1 MRIKTF
7 KDYRERLWNTKVVR
21 DIDFE
26 KLKQDLDDIVVELK
40 DDPKFV
46 ISIDY
51 KYDTVSILIHTK
63 GTWDDNKRGYFNIGS
78 IKDYLDMIVDY
89 IDSYYNYDLEV
100 KILPKNTGSY
110 KEYDNYELHLD
121 KDVYSISLEF
131 FDLKKSE

>member
-7 KDYRERLWNTKVVR
+7 KDYEARLWNTKVVK

-40 DDPKFV
+40 DDPKFE
-46 ISIDY
+46 ISIAY
-51 KYDTVSILIHTK
+51 RYDTVSILIS
-63 GTWDDNKRGYFNIGS
+63 DRRRGHFNIGS

-100 KILPKNTGSY
+100 KILSMGKGTY
-110 KEYDNYELHLD
+110 REYDNYELHLD
-121 KDVYSISLEF
+121 ENVHSISLEF

>member
-7 KDYRERLWNTKVVR
+7 KDYKERLWNTKVVK

-40 DDPKFV
+40 DDPKFRITIGYQFDQV
-46 ISIDY
+46 C
-51 KYDTVSILIHTK
+51 ILISEKNFRH
-63 GTWDDNKRGYFNIGS
+63 FNVES

-100 KILPKNTGSY
+100 KILPMGKGTIKNMIIM
-110 KEYDNYELHLD
+110 NYIWMRMFIQL
-121 KDVYSISLEF
+121 V
-131 FDLKKSE
+131 

>member
-7 KDYRERLWNTKVVR
+7 KDYRDRLWNTKVVR
-21 DIDFE
+21 DIDFN
-26 KLKQDLDDIVVELK
+26 KLKQDLEDVVVELK
-40 DDPKFV
+40 DDPKFE

-51 KYDTVSILIHTK
+51 EYDTVSILIQK
-63 GTWDDNKRGYFNIGS
+63 RERGYFSIGS

-121 KDVYSISLEF
+121 KDVHSISLEF

>member
-7 KDYRERLWNTKVVR
+7 KDYKERVWNTKVVK

-40 DDPKFV
+40 DDPKFL

-51 KYDTVSILIHTK
+51 KYDTVSILIQ
-63 GTWDDNKRGYFNIGS
+63 KRGYFNIGS

-100 KILPKNTGSY
+100 KILPIGKGTY
-110 KEYDNYELHLD
+110 REYDNYELHLD
-121 KDVYSISLEF
+121 ENVHSISLEF

>member
-7 KDYRERLWNTKVVR
+7 KDYKQRLWNTKVVR

-40 DDPKFV
+40 DDPKFRIV
-46 ISIDY
+46 IDY
-51 KYDTVSILIHTK
+51 KYDTISILIY
-63 GTWDDNKRGYFNIGS
+63 DNKRKHFNIGS

-89 IDSYYNYDLEV
+89 VNNYYDYDLEV

-121 KDVYSISLEF
+121 EDVHSISLEF
-131 FDLKKSE
+131 FDLKK

>member
-40 DDPKFV
+40 DDPKFE
-46 ISIDY
+46 ISIGY
-51 KYDTVSILIHTK
+51 QYDTVSILIS
-63 GTWDDNKRGYFNIGS
+63 DRRRGHFNIGS

-89 IDSYYNYDLEV
+89 IDSYYDYDLEV
-100 KILPKNTGSY
+100 KILPIGKGTY
-110 KEYDNYELHLD
+110 REYDNYELHLD
-121 KDVYSISLEF
+121 ENVHSISLEF

>member
-7 KDYRERLWNTKVVR
+7 KDYKERVWNTKVVK

-40 DDPKFV
+40 DDPKFL

-51 KYDTVSILIHTK
+51 KYDTVSILIQ
-63 GTWDDNKRGYFNIGS
+63 KRGYFNIGS

-100 KILPKNTGSY
+100 KILPIGKGTY
-110 KEYDNYELHLD
+110 REYDNYELHLD
-121 KDVYSISLEF
+121 ENVHSISLEF
-131 FDLKKSE
+131 FDLKKSESMRIK

>member
-7 KDYRERLWNTKVVR
+7 KDYKQRLWNTKVVR

-26 KLKQDLDDIVVELK
+26 KFKQDLDDIVVELK
-40 DDPKFV
+40 DDPKFRIV
-46 ISIDY
+46 IDY
-51 KYDTVSILIHTK
+51 KYDTISILIY
-63 GTWDDNKRGYFNIGS
+63 DNKRKHFNIGS

-89 IDSYYNYDLEV
+89 VNNYYDYDLEV

-121 KDVYSISLEF
+121 EDVHSISLEF
-131 FDLKKSE
+131 FDLKK

>member
-7 KDYRERLWNTKVVR
+7 KDYKERLWNTKVVK

-40 DDPKFV
+40 DDPKFL

-51 KYDTVSILIHTK
+51 KYDTVSILIQ
-63 GTWDDNKRGYFNIGS
+63 KRGYFNIGS

-100 KILPKNTGSY
+100 KILPIGKGTY
-110 KEYDNYELHLD
+110 REYDNYELHLD
-121 KDVYSISLEF
+121 ENVHSISLEF

>member
-7 KDYRERLWNTKVVR
+7 KDYKERLWNTKVVK

-40 DDPKFV
+40 DDPKFR
-46 ISIDY
+46 ITIGHQ
-51 KYDTVSILIHTK
+51 YDQVCILISEK
-63 GTWDDNKRGYFNIGS
+63 NRGHFNIGS

-100 KILPKNTGSY
+100 KILPMGKGTY
-110 KEYDNYELHLD
+110 REYDNYELHLD
-121 KDVYSISLEF
+121 ENVHSISLEF
-131 FDLKKSE
+131 FDLKKVDSDEN